1 MSPNF
6 EMGQPFEKMVQN
18 FENGLI
24 FSALHLQMTH
34 VWFSRGQYF
43 EQRTDKY
50 DLTIEFWRMVKNLP
64 AFVPSVF
71 RPCVCKMCKIAVRWY
86 AEFPDI
92 PKTPSTPHISTIYS
106 RCPKDIPKICPKCPR
121 DIPFFRVAES
131 GFWEVSEISQL
142 AHFYLLRCTLQTGHS
157 VWSHYLASNF
167 NCSIIS
173 VLNAFCYTRSI
184 VLI

>member
-106 RCPKDIPKICPKCPR
+106 RCPKDIPKIGSLSEKKTGLGVPPETNSAVFLNIVQTAVGPPPLVFEHCGAN
-121 DIPFFRVAES
+121 FFD
-131 GFWEVSEISQL
+131 GFL
-142 AHFYLLRCTLQTGHS
+142 
-157 VWSHYLASNF
+157 
-167 NCSIIS
+167 
-173 VLNAFCYTRSI
+173 
-184 VLI
+184 